1 MNTSPAVEHNP
12 RPSTA
17 ARRAELIAAVLHP
30 ITVRD
35 ATVTKVRPEIRD
47 GVVTRTIGEIQIYPE
62 SRRIEIVL
70 GIGVMDHERRAA
82 AANAVILPQQLL
94 RDDPA
99 LWNEIRKRGTGE
111 RMLRVALWLPAPD
124 PLVHLE
130 LEQTITIDTRSE
142 VTV

>member
-1 MNTSPAVEHNP
+1 MNTNFPAGRNPQPSPAV
-12 RPSTA
+12 
-17 ARRAELIAAVLHP
+17 RRAELVAAVLHP

-35 ATVTKVRPEIRD
+35 ATVTKVQPEVRD
-47 GVVTRTIGEIQIYPE
+47 GVVTRTIGEIQIYPD

-82 AANAVILPQQLL
+82 SASAVILPQQLL
-94 RDDPA
+94 VEDA
-99 LWNEIRKRGTGE
+99 GLWNEIRNRRTGE

-124 PLVHLE
+124 PLLHLE
-130 LEQTITIDTRSE
+130 LEQAIDMRSE

>member
-1 MNTSPAVEHNP
+1 M
-12 RPSTA
+12 
-17 ARRAELIAAVLHP
+17 
-30 ITVRD
+30 RD